1 MSRRFFAPPE
11 KIDGATITLSK
22 EETHHLARVLRLHA
36 GEETLVFDGR
46 GNEFRCVISEV
57 RSHHARLEIIE
68 RLGPSR
74 ESDLDLTLA
83 QGLAKGEK
91 FDLIVQKATE
101 LGVSRIVA
109 LATENSDVKLDEQR
123 SARRVERWR
132 RISLE
137 AIKQCG
143 RSKLVVID
151 KPVGLEEF
159 LEGDRAASSALLL
172 FSEKGGTPIKE
183 AVAGLEGK
191 PVTALVGPEGGWSPR
206 EFEMLDA
213 RNARAISLGPR
224 IIRAETAALV
234 ALALIQHLLGDMP

>member
-22 EETHHLARVLRLHA
+22 EETHHLARVLRLQA
-36 GEETLVFDGR
+36 GQEALVFDGR
-46 GNEFRCVISEV
+46 GHEFRCVIFEV
-57 RSHHARLEIIE
+57 RSYYARLEIIE
-68 RLGPSR
+68 PLTPSR

-109 LATENSDVKLDEQR
+109 LATENCDVRLDEQR
-123 SARRVERWR
+123 SVRRVERWR

-143 RSKLVVID
+143 RSKLVDID
-151 KPVGLEEF
+151 VPLGLEEF
-159 LEGDRAASSALLL
+159 LEGDRAASSELLL
-172 FSEKGGTPIKE
+172 FSEKGGTAIEE
-183 AVAGLEGK
+183 AVTGLEGK
-191 PVTALVGPEGGWSPR
+191 SVTALIGPEGGWSPR

-213 RNARAISLGPR
+213 RNARAVSLGPR

-234 ALALIQHLLGDMP
+234 AIALIQHLLGDMP

>member
-11 KIDGATITLSK
+11 MIDRATITLSK
-22 EETHHLARVLRLHA
+22 EETHHLARVLRLRTGQEA
-36 GEETLVFDGR
+36 LVFDGR
-46 GNEFRCVISEV
+46 GNEFRCVISDV

-68 RLGPSR
+68 PLCPSR
-74 ESDLDLTLA
+74 ESCIDLTLA

-143 RSKLVVID
+143 RTKLVDIG
-151 KPVGLEEF
+151 KPLGLEEF
-159 LEGDRAASSALLL
+159 LEGDRAANSALLL
-172 FSEKGGTPIKE
+172 FSERGGATIKE
-183 AVAGLEGK
+183 AVAESGGK
-191 PVTALVGPEGGWSPR
+191 PVTALIGPEGGWSPR

-213 RNARAISLGPR
+213 RNARAVSLGPR
-224 IIRAETAALV
+224 IMRAETAALV
-234 ALALIQHLLGDMP
+234 AIALIQHLLGDMP